1 MVQFKYPALKGSD
14 IMSNQERHAYWI
26 ELAEYDLETAKV
38 MLTGGRYLYVGFMC
52 HQVIEKAL
60 KGYYTC
66 VSEDNPPYIHNL
78 TILSKKSNIYQLF
91 TEDQKDI
98 IDTLEPL
105 NIQARY
111 PTLKDN
117 LLKSLTKDKCK
128 IIIDETEN
136 LFKWIKA
143 KF

>member
-1 MVQFKYPALKGSD
+1 M
-14 IMSNQERHAYWI
+14 
-26 ELAEYDLETAKV
+26 
-38 MLTGGRYLYVGFMC
+38 YVGFMC

-60 KGYYTC
+60 KEYYTC

>member
-1 MVQFKYPALKGSD
+1 
-14 IMSNQERHAYWI
+14 
-26 ELAEYDLETAKV
+26 
-38 MLTGGRYLYVGFMC
+38 MC